1 MSVSHSL
8 TPLDVRKMTFPRKMR
23 GVDADAVA
31 EFLEVVADE
40 LAARLGESS
49 RLGQENQALRLRLTE
64 AMRRQEELQESL
76 LHAQRLSKEITDS
89 AKREADLLIREA
101 QVTADNMVA
110 QSIEQANKIE
120 SKILELR
127 TLRRDFQSKLRSSL
141 DLFSRLL
148 ETDMEDEQT
157 SAVIRTLPRRQSSP

>member
-1 MSVSHSL
+1 MSHSL